1 MSTTPAATVPAVSAL
16 PEILV
21 DILGPVL
28 VLVAVGAIAGR
39 RLGVPAEPLAKLA
52 YWIIGPAFIFDSLAN
67 AGLASDALGRLAL
80 AAFLAFVASA
90 LAAAALSVRLPADRR
105 AAIVTTGAWGN
116 TGNFGLAI
124 VTFTFDEAALPYAA
138 VCLVVV
144 NTSGLILGVAIAHG
158 GWRGVAQAFTRP
170 MTLVVLPA
178 LLVNFTDA
186 DVPLI
191 VDRPVG
197 LLAAAIIPVMLITLG
212 IQLGNMGRPRLDLD
226 VVRSLVAKLAVQPLA
241 AVGAVTLVGLTGD
254 AGGAVVLQAAMPAA
268 VFTAILA
275 IEQDTRPRE
284 TATIVMA
291 GTLASVVT
299 LPLVIMYVR

>member
-1 MSTTPAATVPAVSAL
+1 MPAVRDL
-16 PEILV
+16 PEIFL

-28 VLVAVGAIAGR
+28 LLVVVGAVAGR
-39 RLGVPAEPLAKLA
+39 RLGIPPEPLAKVA

-67 AGLASDALGRLAL
+67 AGLASDELGRLAL
-80 AAFLAFVASA
+80 ASFLAFVASA
-90 LAAAALSVRLPADRR
+90 LAATALAARLPRDRR

-124 VTFTFDEAALPYAA
+124 VTFTFDQAALPYAA

-144 NTSGLILGVAIAHG
+144 NTSGLILGVASAHG

-170 MTLVVLPA
+170 MTVVVLPA
-178 LLVNFTDA
+178 LLVNYTHA
-186 DVPLI
+186 DVPL
-191 VDRPVG
+191 VVERPVG
-197 LLAAAIIPVMLITLG
+197 LLAGAIIPVMLITLG
-212 IQLGNMGRPRLDLD
+212 IQLGQMSRPRLDLD
-226 VVRSLVAKLAVQPLA
+226 VARSLVAKLAVQPLA
-241 AVGAVTLVGLTGD
+241 AIGAVTLLGISGTP
-254 AGGAVVLQAAMPAA
+254 GGAVVLQAAMPAA

-275 IEQDTRPRE
+275 IEQRTRPDE

-299 LPLVIMYVR
+299 LPLVILYVR